1 MDFGSVEDRSEA
13 GTARRTGSGSGE
25 PPRPADATQGVS
37 PMATD
42 PEQFDEHLRPAWHVV
57 VATTVVLAAAVLA
70 SWLGH

>member
-1 MDFGSVEDRSEA
+1 MDFSTIGNRPDAGCACPA
-13 GTARRTGSGSGE
+13 GTGSGE
-25 PPRPADATQGVS
+25 PVPPAAITKGVS

-57 VATTVVLAAAVLA
+57 VATAVVLAAAVLA